1 MIIVQNAFKSWKQRL
16 EFLKKRRAAIVIQS
30 HLRGVFA
37 REVIPKIIYFN
48 ELLTLRKIIKI
59 DFALRDIKNCILGC
73 CCFERD
79 EKGRRRDAET

>member
-37 REVIPKIIYFN
+37 REVIIINIVNFNKIIEVGFTLTA
-48 ELLTLRKIIKI
+48 LLH
-59 DFALRDIKNCILGC
+59 ILGC
-73 CCFERD
+73 CCFKRN